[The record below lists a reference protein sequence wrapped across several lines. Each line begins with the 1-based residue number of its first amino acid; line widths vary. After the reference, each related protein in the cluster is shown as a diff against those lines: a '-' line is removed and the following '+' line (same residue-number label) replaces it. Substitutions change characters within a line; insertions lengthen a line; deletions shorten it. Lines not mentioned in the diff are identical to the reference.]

1 MDPGRKAIEEREAS
15 YLGAG
20 DRILNEFGRE
30 FEVISWTGPDDAD
43 EIEFMVRSPH
53 TEAIVPL
60 TLGGDETVRVRVQRR
75 SGN

>member
-30 FEVISWTGPDDAD
+30 FEIVSWSGPDAD
-43 EIEFMVRSPH
+43 DQIEFMVKSPH
-53 TEAIVPL
+53 TEAIEPL
-60 TLGGDETVRVRVQRR
+60 TLGSDETVRVRVQR